1 MKDDCDMTE
10 YESRLD
16 HELQAIL
23 LGQRVAALGTLQSD
37 GKPYVSMV
45 PYAIEPVSGRV
56 VLQVAT
62 LAPHAE
68 HMRYD
73 PRVSLLVIATEPTD
87 LPPGTQPRL
96 TLEGRAEF
104 LQNGSA
110 EWQVCRSAFIDRYPD
125 SGPLNAMLEFDF
137 IALRLSVARQVSGFG
152 TTRNVPGD
160 LLQPLLAAA

>member
-1 MKDDCDMTE
+1 MSE

-16 HELQAIL
+16 QELQSIL
-23 LGQRVAALGTLQSD
+23 RSQRIAALGTLQSD

-45 PYAIEPVSGRV
+45 PFAIEAETGRV

-62 LAPHAE
+62 LAPHAD

-73 PRVSLLVIATEPTD
+73 PRVSLLVMASEQADLEPAS
-87 LPPGTQPRL
+87 QPRL

-110 EWQVCRSAFIDRYPD
+110 DWQRCRAAFHERYPD
-125 SGPLNAMLEFDF
+125 SGPLSAMLEFDF
-137 IALRLSVARQVSGFG
+137 VALSLAVARQVSGFG
-152 TTRNVPGD
+152 TTRSLPGD
-160 LLQPLLAAA
+160 AVQPLLAAA

>member
-1 MKDDCDMTE
+1 MSE

-16 HELQAIL
+16 HELQSIL
-23 LGQRVAALGTLQSD
+23 LGQRIAALGTLQAD

-62 LAPHAE
+62 LAPQAD

-73 PRVSLLVIATEPTD
+73 PRVSLLVIATEPAD
-87 LPPGTQPRL
+87 LSPGTPARL

-104 LQNGSA
+104 LQSGSA
-110 EWQVCRSAFIDRYPD
+110 DWQSCRAAFIGRHPD

-137 IALRLSVARQVSGFG
+137 VALRLSVARQVSGFG
-152 TTRNVPGD
+152 ATRSVPGD
-160 LLQPLLAAA
+160 ALQPLLAAA

>member
-1 MKDDCDMTE
+1 MTE

-16 HELQAIL
+16 QELQSIL

-45 PYAIEPVSGRV
+45 PYAIDQATGRV

-73 PRVSLLVIATEPTD
+73 PRVSLLVMGTEQTD
-87 LPPGTQPRL
+87 LPPGTQARL

-104 LQNGSA
+104 LEHGSA
-110 EWQVCRSAFIDRYPD
+110 DWQICRAAFIARYPD

-137 IALRLSVARQVSGFG
+137 VALRLSVARQVSGFG
-152 TTRNVPGD
+152 ATRSVPGD
-160 LLQPLLAAA
+160 ALQPLLAA

>member
-1 MKDDCDMTE
+1 MSE

-16 HELQAIL
+16 QELQSIL
-23 LGQRVAALGTLQSD
+23 LGQRVASLGTLQSD

-45 PYAIEPVSGRV
+45 PYVIEPRSGRI

-62 LAPHAE
+62 LAPQAE

-73 PRVSLLVIATEPTD
+73 PRVSLLVIPTEPTD

-104 LQNGSA
+104 LESGSA
-110 EWQVCRSAFIDRYPD
+110 EWQSGRAAFIGRYPD
-125 SGPLNAMLEFDF
+125 SGPLNAMLEFEF
-137 IALRLSVARQVSGFG
+137 VALRLSV
-152 TTRNVPGD
+152 
-160 LLQPLLAAA
+160 

>member
-1 MKDDCDMTE
+1 MTE

-16 HELQAIL
+16 QELQAIL
-23 LGQRVAALGTLQSD
+23 LSQRIAALGTLQGD

-62 LAPHAE
+62 LAPHAD

-87 LPPGTQPRL
+87 LPAGTQPRL

-104 LQNGSA
+104 LENGSA

-137 IALRLSVARQVSGFG
+137 VALRLSVARQVSGFG
-152 TTRNVPGD
+152 ATRNVPGD
-160 LLQPLLAAA
+160 MLQPLLAAA

>member
-1 MKDDCDMTE
+1 MSE

-45 PYAIEPVSGRV
+45 PYAIEPTTGRV

-73 PRVSLLVIATEPTD
+73 PRVSLLVIGAEPGD
-87 LPPGTQPRL
+87 LPASSQPRL
-96 TLEGRAEF
+96 TLEGRADF
-104 LQNGSA
+104 LPNGSA
-110 EWQVCRSAFIDRYPD
+110 DWQVCRAAFIDRYPD

-137 IALRLSVARQVSGFG
+137 VALRLSVARQVSGFG
-152 TTRNVPGD
+152 ATRSVPGD
-160 LLQPLLAAA
+160 AVAPLLAA

>member
-1 MKDDCDMTE
+1 MTE

-16 HELQAIL
+16 QELQSIL
-23 LGQRVAALGTLQSD
+23 RGERIAALGTLQSD

-45 PYAIEPVSGRV
+45 PYAIEAETGRV

-73 PRVSLLVIATEPTD
+73 PRVSLLVMASEPSD
-87 LPPGTQPRL
+87 RAPGLQPRL

-104 LQNGSA
+104 LETGSA
-110 EWQVCRSAFIDRYPD
+110 AWQRCRSAFHERYPD
-125 SGPLNAMLEFDF
+125 SGPLSAMLEFDF
-137 IALRLSVARQVSGFG
+137 VALRLAVARQVSGFG
-152 TTRNVPGD
+152 ATRSIPGD
-160 LLQPLLAAA
+160 AVQPLLAA

>member
-1 MKDDCDMTE
+1 MTE

-16 HELQAIL
+16 QELQSIL
-23 LGQRVAALGTLQSD
+23 LGQRIAALGTLQSD

-45 PYAIEPVSGRV
+45 PYAIDHATGRV

-73 PRVSLLVIATEPTD
+73 PRVSLLVMGTEQTD
-87 LPPGTQPRL
+87 LPPGTQARL

-104 LQNGSA
+104 L
-110 EWQVCRSAFIDRYPD
+110 
-125 SGPLNAMLEFDF
+125 
-137 IALRLSVARQVSGFG
+137 
-152 TTRNVPGD
+152 
-160 LLQPLLAAA
+160 

>member
-1 MKDDCDMTE
+1 MTE

-16 HELQAIL
+16 QELQTIL
-23 LGQRVAALGTLQSD
+23 LGQRIAALGTLQSD

-45 PYAIEPVSGRV
+45 PYAIDPATGRV

-73 PRVSLLVIATEPTD
+73 PRVSLLVMATEQSD
-87 LPPGTQPRL
+87 LPPGTQARL

-104 LQNGSA
+104 LQHGSA
-110 EWQVCRSAFIDRYPD
+110 DWQVCRAAFIARYPD

-137 IALRLSVARQVSGFG
+137 VALRLSVARQVSGFG
-152 TTRNVPGD
+152 ATRSVPGD
-160 LLQPLLAAA
+160 ALQPLLAA